1 MSFWKN
7 WFRKEEG
14 VREVD
19 FFELGGWIL
28 ESHGLYRQ
36 LDQYFAEMRELLLN
50 LHPKVDILE
59 KVDVKGK
66 KYDEKL
72 KSLVEGN
79 KPAYVLALRLLLK
92 KIVVPDN
99 YDSISVCA
107 FAGKV
112 EDELKEFNRR
122 TARNYFIL
130 QSIIGDE
137 LAAVVKD
144 IKGID
149 VLSKMI
155 KGCACDGKLKDMEDF
170 QKRLSDIYSYIGRKD
185 EDHKALLDFVR
196 EREKLLAMESE
207 LKGEIEK
214 NRNSREFN
222 EMSRLEAE
230 KEDLVG
236 RQYEMKA
243 LFGNGMGMLQRPL
256 KKLEKMGNFKTLKH
270 YVDRPFEALLED
282 RGMEIVSVL
291 SSLKAEIDSSRIEVK
306 NRDKML
312 GVIGG
317 LSEEHLKELKEKYS
331 RISKQVSEI
340 DRKLNGNE
348 FMRREHQ
355 LVRRSEELIQDI
367 GKIDGVISRFKKR
380 NINADIESIRKD
392 MDKLGI
398 RVVLKNVPVDA

>member
-1 MSFWKN
+1 MVC
-7 WFRKEEG
+7 RK
-14 VREVD
+14 
-19 FFELGGWIL
+19 
-28 ESHGLYRQ
+28 
-36 LDQYFAEMRELLLN
+36 
-50 LHPKVDILE
+50 
-59 KVDVKGK
+59 
-66 KYDEKL
+66 
-72 KSLVEGN
+72 
-79 KPAYVLALRLLLK
+79 
-92 KIVVPDN
+92 
-99 YDSISVCA
+99 
-107 FAGKV
+107 
-112 EDELKEFNRR
+112 
-122 TARNYFIL
+122 
-130 QSIIGDE
+130 
-137 LAAVVKD
+137 
-144 IKGID
+144 
-149 VLSKMI
+149 
-155 KGCACDGKLKDMEDF
+155 
-170 QKRLSDIYSYIGRKD
+170 
-185 EDHKALLDFVR
+185 
-196 EREKLLAMESE
+196 
-207 LKGEIEK
+207 
-214 NRNSREFN
+214 
-222 EMSRLEAE
+222 
-230 KEDLVG
+230 
-236 RQYEMKA
+236 YEMKA

-256 KKLEKMGNFKTLKH
+256 KQLEKMGNFKTLKH